1 MHPRRPSVTLF
12 LTAIILL
19 AGLLAGCGGGGQS
32 GNGGSQGGESG
43 GAKEQ
48 GGEAAKKEGGE
59 AAKQLAPKGK
69 IALGTVTRV
78 RPEGRKMV
86 LKPTTGEQQG
96 AEPMTF
102 KIAKEAT
109 VTLDDKEAEVA
120 DIKEGQQAQI
130 TYVIK
135 NERNKTSEIALFS
148 DGATSPGGGD
158 KTG

>member
-48 GGEAAKKEGGE
+48 GGE

-109 VTLDDKEAEVA
+109 VTLDEEEAEVA

-130 TYVIK
+130 TYVVKDELNLAREVTLI
-135 NERNKTSEIALFS
+135 SS
-148 DGATSPGGGD
+148 GG
-158 KTG
+158 

>member
-1 MHPRRPSVTLF
+1 MHPRRLSVMLF

-19 AGLLAGCGGGGQS
+19 TGLLAGCGAGDQS

-130 TYVIK
+130 TYVVRDELNLAREVTLI
-135 NERNKTSEIALFS
+135 S
-148 DGATSPGGGD
+148 GG
-158 KTG
+158 